1 MVKYCEIYV
10 CRGELGYE
18 VKMKP
23 LEIIANIIGVI
34 AVATFVFSYQLKTRK
49 AIIICNAA
57 SRVLFVAQYF
67 LLGAFEGAMLD
78 VVSIAAVVLAEKR
91 DTPFIK
97 KHLKAA
103 IILVNLAMIATGII
117 FYKNIFS
124 LLPLIGVLLQTGAF
138 WLTKE
143 KDIRLVSVLGS
154 PFWFTYNVYSHAY
167 GSSLGDVMTFVSII
181 TAMIRY
187 KDWKKKSE

>member
-1 MVKYCEIYV
+1 
-10 CRGELGYE
+10 
-18 VKMKP
+18 MKP
-23 LEIIANIIGVI
+23 LEIIANIIGVF

-67 LLGAFEGAMLD
+67 LLFAFEGAMLD
-78 VVSIAAVVLAEKR
+78 IVSIAAVTLAQKK

-97 KHLKAA
+97 KHLKAV

-124 LLPLIGVLLQTGAF
+124 LFPLIGVLLQAGAF

-143 KDIRLVSVLGS
+143 RDIRLVSLLGS

-167 GSSLGDVMTFVSII
+167 GSSLGDVMTFVSIV

-187 KDWKKKSE
+187 KDLKKKSE

>member
-1 MVKYCEIYV
+1 
-10 CRGELGYE
+10 
-18 VKMKP
+18 MKP
-23 LEIIANIIGVI
+23 FEIIANIIGVF
-34 AVATFVFSYQLKTRK
+34 AVATFVLSYQLKTRK
-49 AIIICNAA
+49 AIIICNAV

-124 LLPLIGVLLQTGAF
+124 FLPLIGVLLQTGAF
-138 WLTKE
+138 WLTRE
-143 KDIRLVSVLGS
+143 KDIRLVSLLGS
-154 PFWFTYNVYSHAY
+154 PFWFTYNIYSHAY
-167 GSSLGDVMTFVSII
+167 GSSLGDIMTFVSII

-187 KDWKKKSE
+187 KDWKKNGKNS